1 MIGERIDSVW
11 DLLVAR
17 IAALEARV
25 EALEGELMK
34 AHESPDDPG
43 IWTGGNDGPDE

>member
-1 MIGERIDSVW
+1 MSERLDSVW

-25 EALEGELMK
+25 EALEGELVK

-43 IWTGGNDGPDE
+43 VWIGGNDGPDD